1 MLRSISTILHDYG
14 SLGVG
19 ELMSRV
25 VHDLTSAQKKVSFH
39 RVVDGELSAVENKKN
54 FLEDDDETRSYGMDH
69 AQGRLW
75 TVSGSMGY
83 EHQWQCFMGRYSS
96 YDLESSV
103 GS

>member
-39 RVVDGELSAVENKKN
+39 RVVDGELSAVGNKKK
-54 FLEDDDETRSYGMDH
+54 FPRR
-69 AQGRLW
+69 Q
-75 TVSGSMGY
+75 
-83 EHQWQCFMGRYSS
+83 
-96 YDLESSV
+96 
-103 GS
+103 